1 MMFCCILVGGGRKNI
16 LRVFVVVV
24 VVVVVVPCSCF
35 LLAVDSAW
43 TGPARG
49 WQPDSLRRWRQ

>member
-16 LRVFVVVV
+16 LRV

-35 LLAVDSAW
+35 LLAVDSTW